1 MLRLCRWQET
11 VHELYRTC
19 RELGGAGQIQH
30 VGESGGG
37 LAIGAGA
44 VWSGTV
50 NVFRL
55 LSYSTVTSSQF
66 TALSPTFR
74 MQVSNPSPPSMKSTM
89 VVSIRQR

>member
-50 NVFRL
+50 NVFGCSAEDRHVL
-55 LSYSTVTSSQF
+55 AVHRSVAWVQDADIEPF
-66 TALSPTFR
+66 AAVE
-74 MQVSNPSPPSMKSTM
+74 QV
-89 VVSIRQR
+89 